1 MRGASFV
8 DNYTGDTYSVIQMP
22 FGKPS
27 KKLHIYGKPP
37 NYGWVGHFKTRFFH
51 IINYG
56 KVGKG
61 WVGKEYF
68 SKLKNDPQKEA
79 YCIKINK
86 NTVKYH
92 KLVQ

>member
-1 MRGASFV
+1 MILKKRLREAF
-8 DNYTGDTYSVIQMP
+8 N
-22 FGKPS
+22 K
-27 KKLHIYGKPP
+27 KKLHICGKPP
-37 NYGWVGHFKTRFFH
+37 KLGWVGHFKTRFFL

-68 SKLKNDPQKEA
+68 SKSKNDPQKEA

-92 KLVQ
+92 KLVP

>member
-1 MRGASFV
+1 MHSFILLREAF
-8 DNYTGDTYSVIQMP
+8 N
-22 FGKPS
+22 K
-27 KKLHIYGKPP
+27 KKLHICGKPP
-37 NYGWVGHFKTRFFH
+37 KLGWVGHFKTRFFH

-92 KLVQ
+92 KLVP

>member
-1 MRGASFV
+1 MENLQNRG
-8 DNYTGDTYSVIQMP
+8 
-22 FGKPS
+22 
-27 KKLHIYGKPP
+27 
-37 NYGWVGHFKTRFFH
+37 GWVISKPDLFVNLK
-51 IINYG
+51 YG

-68 SKLKNDPQKEA
+68 SKSKNDPQKEA

-92 KLVQ
+92 ILVP